1 MSVVRDVTKILSQ
14 MYSNFNTI
22 YISGDHGPHF
32 SSIYTIFN
40 ESRMMRRYSK
50 RFHVLSLC
58 SYHCYNSCDA
68 AGAETKTLA
77 RQLTKAGSTVLT
89 SQEYSLAVREST
101 YANSWAYSFDQINR
115 NVGFWTP
122 DDGKEI
128 ANPFGLVLRDMC
140 EIAYAS
146 PNGAFVCA

>member
-1 MSVVRDVTKILSQ
+1 
-14 MYSNFNTI
+14 
-22 YISGDHGPHF
+22 
-32 SSIYTIFN
+32 
-40 ESRMMRRYSK
+40 MRRYSK